1 MKRNRFLL
9 WVLVLLL
16 IVGTVSG
23 CSGYDLSDL
32 FAGSDN
38 KKSMISDVRTGIL
51 RQGLSG
57 PYKASDSNHTF
68 VWFFADIRGLPMLFR
83 MDSDGDTLEPLC
95 PLSGCS
101 HTDRSCGAYY
111 PGSGSISL
119 YNDVL
124 YVAAGEKLY
133 QVNPDTGDRI
143 LMLDVRDVYGSD
155 YTGIAEP
162 KLLYGVYTFYLTTV
176 DPIRED
182 QHELD
187 YLYNSKLTA
196 DGPFYFKLDGT
207 MDKPE
212 RMDGTGVPQYND
224 GYTAITRG
232 QQGASDSWILCSWD
246 VKENHSR
253 QIAHVREI
261 MSPLYEPWVNVPN
274 REIEEYGPEYANNS
288 ILDTTD
294 VGYWGVNN
302 AFYLEQERVSG
313 KALDSYVCKY
323 DYASGQVERMLSTG
337 LEGTYRLSCFPDCFV
352 LMEVVTQNWKRPI
365 APKMYIYNWEMELMG
380 TCELDFLP
388 ALQAQYL
395 LCGETED
402 RIYLAA
408 HFNGAP
414 EYYID
419 KSELKGERVAYHPL
433 NYTTTDPAK
442 AYDTLIE
449 KINAVKAAQAAD
461 LQEFLDS
468 LD

>member
-9 WVLVLLL
+9 WILVLLL
-16 IVGTVSG
+16 IVGSVSG
-23 CSGYDLSDL
+23 CSGYDLSEL
-32 FAGSDN
+32 FSGSDN

-68 VWFFADIRGLPMLFR
+68 VWFFADIGGLPMLFR

-101 HTDRSCGAYY
+101 HTDRSCGACY

-119 YNDVL
+119 YNDIL
-124 YVAAGEKLY
+124 FVAAGEKLY

-176 DPIRED
+176 DPLLEGES
-182 QHELD
+182 ELNRI
-187 YLYNSKLTA
+187 YRPKLTA

-224 GYTAITRG
+224 GYTAVTRG
-232 QQGASDSWILCSWD
+232 QHGNPDSWILCSWD
-246 VKENHSR
+246 VEKNQSR
-253 QIAHVREI
+253 QLAPVGEI
-261 MSPLYEPWVNVPN
+261 MSSLYSSWDNIRDRRN
-274 REIEEYGPEYANNS
+274 GAEYANNN

-294 VGYWGVNN
+294 VGYWGEYQ
-302 AFYLEQERVSG
+302 AFYLEQERDKG
-313 KALDSYVCKY
+313 KALNTYVCKY

-352 LMEVVTQNWKRPI
+352 LMEVVTQNWQRPI